1 MTPVREAIVTRGLT
15 KVYGDL
21 TAVDGVDLTVR
32 TGEMFAFLGPNGAG
46 KSTTIAMLTTMARPT
61 AGCALVAGADVLTH
75 PAAVRRRIGVVF
87 QEPTVDD
94 DLTAEENLSVHATLY
109 GMPRVTA
116 RARITEMLDLVGLAA
131 HRRTRP
137 ATFSGGMTRRLE
149 IARGLLH
156 RPRVLFLDEPTLGLD
171 PHARTRVWDHLRRL
185 RRQEPIT
192 IFLTTHYLEEAEHCD
207 RMAIIDHGR
216 IVVCDTPTALKAA
229 LSTDHVHLRT
239 SDDTLAQA
247 ALARELGLAAA
258 LRADGL
264 HLRLRGADTAVPR
277 LCAALSVPIASIE
290 VIHPSLD
297 DVFLHYTGHAVTRAD
312 R

>member
-1 MTPVREAIVTRGLT
+1 MTPAREAIVTRGLT

-46 KSTTIAMLTTMARPT
+46 KSTMIAMLTTMARPT
-61 AGCALVAGADVLTH
+61 AGCALVAGAEVSTH

-87 QEPTVDD
+87 QEPTIDD
-94 DLTAEENLSVHATLY
+94 DLTAEENLGVHATLY
-109 GMPRVTA
+109 GMARPTA

-156 RPRVLFLDEPTLGLD
+156 RPRVLFLDEPTIGLD
-171 PHARTRVWDHLRRL
+171 PHARTRLWDHLRHL

-239 SDDTLAQA
+239 GDDAVAQA
-247 ALARELGLAAA
+247 VLA
-258 LRADGL
+258 
-264 HLRLRGADTAVPR
+264 
-277 LCAALSVPIASIE
+277 
-290 VIHPSLD
+290 
-297 DVFLHYTGHAVTRAD
+297 
-312 R
+312 